1 MHLPLSITNTNT
13 DPKKEVRRFVHVANH
28 YNPTHLNFQLLMCYC
43 QHFYD
48 LMYSGSIIMHTVMIA
63 RMKCLSVD

>member
-1 MHLPLSITNTNT
+1 MLNTLPCSLLVTS
-13 DPKKEVRRFVHVANH
+13 
-28 YNPTHLNFQLLMCYC
+28 QLLLCYC

-48 LMYSGSIIMHTVMIA
+48 LVYSGIIVMHTVMIA